1 MHFALILFFIVIAP
15 VISGCFGAVYDMV
28 VFTLAPE
35 FFTEYRFPQF
45 EISGKMRPIVGAAII
60 GFANSWKIGIPI
72 GIILGALSYMHRSI
86 QKTFNYMVVSYL
98 IAIVTAIVF
107 ATIGLVLMNNQLT
120 QSMLLGTDKALQRT
134 VEIIVNINNFTQAG
148 ALIGTALACSWQVYI
163 ILKKKERLGSV

>member
-15 VISGCFGAVYDMV
+15 VISGCFGAVYDMI

-45 EISGKMRPIVGAAII
+45 EISNNMRPIVGAAII

-86 QKTFNYMVVSYL
+86 QKTYKYMIISYF
-98 IAIVTAIVF
+98 IAIVTAIAF
-107 ATIGLVLMNNQLT
+107 AAVGLVLMKNQLT
-120 QSMLLGTDKALQRT
+120 ENILIGTDKVLQRT
-134 VEIIVNINNFTQAG
+134 VEIIVNMNNFTQAG
-148 ALIGTALACSWQVYI
+148 ALIGTALACSWQLYM
-163 ILKKKERLGSV
+163 ILRKKERVEII

>member
-15 VISGCFGAVYDMV
+15 VISGCFGAVYDMI

-45 EISGKMRPIVGAAII
+45 EISHNMRPIVGAAII

-86 QKTFNYMVVSYL
+86 QKTYKYMIISYF
-98 IAIVTAIVF
+98 IAIVTAIAF
-107 ATIGLVLMNNQLT
+107 AAVGLILMKNQLT
-120 QSMLLGTDKALQRT
+120 ENILIGTDKVLQRT
-134 VEIIVNINNFTQAG
+134 VEIIVNMNNFTQAG
-148 ALIGTALACSWQVYI
+148 ALIGTALACSWQLYM
-163 ILKKKERLGSV
+163 ILRKKERVEII